1 VDRHPVT
8 RESKVMV
15 RRGAELLV
23 LLRCAADGGYW
34 HTVAG
39 GVEDGESYA
48 EAAARELH
56 EEIGLQAEPRDLDRT
71 YVYDDVE
78 VRAFVVDVAPDWEP
92 TLNGEHDEYRWCAPA
107 DAAAL
112 FHWPET
118 RDLALEL

>member
-1 VDRHPVT
+1 MT
-8 RESKVMV
+8 RECKVMI
-15 RRGAELLV
+15 RRGDELLV
-23 LLRCAADGGYW
+23 LRRCAADGGYW

-39 GVEDGESYA
+39 GVETGESYA
-48 EAAARELH
+48 VAAARELQ
-56 EEIGLQAEPRDLDRT
+56 EEVGLRAEPLDLDRT
-71 YVYDDVE
+71 YYYDDVQ
-78 VRAFVVDVAPDWEP
+78 VQAFLVDVERDWEP